1 MRLQDIK
8 ANELN
13 HGGTYS
19 YVEPVTYKRLF
30 MYKEGPL
37 FVVELR
43 DKTSKLLDGG
53 KYEMFTDAKKHWA
66 LLKSNITIKLT

>member
-8 ANELN
+8 AGKLN

-19 YVEPVTYKRLF
+19 YVEPMTYKRLF

-43 DKTSKLLDGG
+43 DKANKLLDSG
-53 KYEMFTDAKKHWA
+53 KYEIFTDAKKHWA
-66 LLKSNITIKLT
+66 EMKSQITIKLT